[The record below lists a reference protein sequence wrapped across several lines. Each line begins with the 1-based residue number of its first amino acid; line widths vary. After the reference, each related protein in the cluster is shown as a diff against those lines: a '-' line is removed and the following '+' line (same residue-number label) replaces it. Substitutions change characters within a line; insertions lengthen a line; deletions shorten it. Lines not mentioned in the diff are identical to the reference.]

1 MANPTERLAA
11 AFGLAAELHAAQTRK
26 GSDIPYITHLMAVAG
41 LVGEYDGTEDDMI
54 AALLHDAVEDQ
65 GGLETLEHIRRLFG
79 DDVAKS
85 VEACSDAFEVP
96 KPPWRERKEQF
107 IAAVHSA
114 PHAVKLIVAAD
125 KLHNMRTLIRDL
137 RMHGPHVW
145 QRFTKGEEGTLWYHR
160 EMVAALEAAW
170 RHPILIELRDAL
182 HELEET
188 AADLF
193 KSDRSSPAS
202 DG

>member
-26 GSDIPYITHLMAVAG
+26 GSDIPYVTHLMAVAG

-65 GGLETLEHIRRLFG
+65 GGLETLEHIRKLFG
-79 DDVAKS
+79 DRVAES

-96 KPPWRERKEQF
+96 KPPWRERKERF
-107 IAAVHSA
+107 ITAVHSA
-114 PHAVKLIVAAD
+114 PHGVKLIVAAD

-137 RMHGPHVW
+137 RMHGPDVW
-145 QRFTKGEEGTLWYHR
+145 LRFTKGEEGTLWYHR
-160 EMVAALEAAW
+160 EMVGALEAAW
-170 RHPILIELRDAL
+170 DHPILIELRDAL
-182 HELEET
+182 RELEET
-188 AADLF
+188 AAGL
-193 KSDRSSPAS
+193 PQ
-202 DG
+202 